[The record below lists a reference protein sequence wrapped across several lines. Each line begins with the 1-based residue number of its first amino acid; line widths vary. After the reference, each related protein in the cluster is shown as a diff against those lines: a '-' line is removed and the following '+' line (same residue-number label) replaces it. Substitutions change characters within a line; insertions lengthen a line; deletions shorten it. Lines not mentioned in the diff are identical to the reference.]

1 MAGYQYRGTDSI
13 RAAQERKQRLQAEL
27 DQARQAHK
35 EAQRLNREN
44 QRIEQQIIETQ
55 NRTAQLIET
64 PVRRRREPLPEPRYG
79 GPQGLLAAVAEIKE
93 YNERKNNHGYP
104 MELAA

>member
-1 MAGYQYRGTDSI
+1 MAGYQYNGTATI
-13 RAAQERKQRLQAEL
+13 QAAQERKQRLQQEL

-44 QRIEQQIIETQ
+44 QRIEQRIIDTQ

-64 PVRRRREPLPEPRYG
+64 PTRQRHEPLPEPRYG
-79 GPQGLLAAVAEIKE
+79 GPQGLLAATAEAAE
-93 YNERKNNHGYP
+93 YQRKK
-104 MELAA
+104 LAA